1 VTRPR
6 TPVRLTPNLFGVP
19 LGLCGLAECWSLA
32 QGVAVVPAWPTDTL
46 WVLAAGV
53 WLLTLGV
60 YLADVVPSGGLRADL
75 ADPTVSPFTALIV
88 IVPMLLGVAV
98 ADHARALGEAV
109 FFVALA
115 LTVLTGAW
123 LAATWIAADM
133 TLAQWHPGY
142 FLPTVAGGLIAA
154 QGSAA
159 LGHDALARL
168 MFGYGMTCWLV
179 LGSIILLRLFT
190 QPALPVALIPTVAI
204 EVAPPV
210 VAGAAWFQIN
220 GSRPDALALGLAGY
234 AVLMVLVQIR
244 LIPIYR
250 RVPFG
255 PGWWAFSF
263 SYAAVVAV
271 AIRWL
276 AVEQVPLQRGL
287 TYALLTG
294 VTAGMAALLLTTAR
308 HLWRGTFFPRRSTA
322 AAAPPEAR
330 STPRAEA
337 RQTYARR
344 RPPSATAGEF
354 APSTRAPW
362 NSVGGIPL
370 PASRN
375 PAPPPVAGDDGHWR
389 G

>member
-1 VTRPR
+1 
-6 TPVRLTPNLFGVP
+6 VRLTPNLFGIP
-19 LGLCGLAECWSLA
+19 FGLSGLAGCWSLA
-32 QGVAVVPAWPTDTL
+32 QGLAFVPAWPADIL

-53 WLLTLGV
+53 WLGILGV
-60 YLADVVPSGGLRADL
+60 YIADVVAGGRVRTEL
-75 ADPTVSPFTALIV
+75 ADPTFGPFTALIA
-88 IVPMLLGVAV
+88 IVPMLLGLAV
-98 ADHARALGEAV
+98 ADHWRAPGEAI

-115 LTVLTGAW
+115 LTVLIGAW
-123 LAATWIAADM
+123 LAATWIAAEM

-142 FLPTVAGGLIAA
+142 FLPTVAGGLIGAE
-154 QGSAA
+154 GSAA
-159 LGHDALARL
+159 LGHEALARL

-244 LIPIYR
+244 LMPTFR

-255 PGWWAFSF
+255 PGWWSFSF
-263 SYAAVVAV
+263 SYAAAFAV

-276 AVEQVPLQRGL
+276 SVEQVPQQRGL
-287 TYALLTG
+287 TYTLLAV
-294 VTAGMAALLLTTAR
+294 VTAGMAALVLTTVR
-308 HLWRGTFFPRRSTA
+308 HLERGTFLPRVGAGPTA
-322 AAAPPEAR
+322 PEPR

-337 RQTYARR
+337 GQT
-344 RPPSATAGEF
+344 
-354 APSTRAPW
+354 
-362 NSVGGIPL
+362 
-370 PASRN
+370 
-375 PAPPPVAGDDGHWR
+375 
-389 G
+389 